1 MVNMSVSAGRG
12 RFPATKAGVELALVW
27 AFVGI
32 RAFDLA
38 QAAVALA
45 AGSLRKSSDPSLDIG
60 LVIAVTAESIL
71 LGRWLLRR
79 GSMLPFAWP
88 IAADLGLSVLVVAS
102 SPAYVPAPG
111 RLDTWTMWAYPV
123 TLSTMLLLAAVLT
136 RLSQVLAATGA
147 LAIIY
152 TTVVALPLAGDV
164 SSRATAIV
172 NAFAFPGFGT
182 VAFFIS
188 RLVRNLA
195 STADTARSRVAEL
208 EQQHSRAVVHDLL
221 TYLRLDRF
229 AEADDWT
236 RAMMIAQAQA
246 KHDQMRS
253 YVNGTGGTRDLREH
267 MNAVLRLHPSLRIGP
282 VIPVESDVLL
292 PDDAVEQLGH
302 ALDTA
307 LANVEQHAP
316 GSSVTVTVQVEAD
329 RVAVTV
335 QDDGPGFDQAAQPSG
350 FGIREILGRHL
361 DEVGGKGEVH
371 SVPGSG
377 TQVRI
382 VVPREQQA

>member
-1 MVNMSVSAGRG
+1 MSVSAGSG
-12 RFPATKAGVELALVW
+12 RLPATKAGVELALVW

-88 IAADLGLSVLVVAS
+88 IAADFGLSVLIVAS
-102 SPAYVPAPG
+102 APAYIPALG

-123 TLSTMLLLAAVLT
+123 TLSTTLLLAAVLD
-136 RLSQVLAATGA
+136 RLSQVLAATGV

-152 TTVVALPLAGDV
+152 VAVVALPLAGDV

-195 STADTARSRVAEL
+195 SAADTARSRVAEL

-229 AEADDWT
+229 AEADDRT

-253 YVNGTGGTRDLREH
+253 YVNGTGGTRDLWEH
-267 MNAVLRLHPSLRIGP
+267 MNAILRLHPSLRIGP

-316 GSSVTVTVQVEAD
+316 GSSVTVAVQVEVD

-335 QDDGPGFDQAAQPSG
+335 QDDGPGFDQASRLSG
-350 FGIREILGRHL
+350 FGIREVLGRHL

-377 TQVRI
+377 TRVRI